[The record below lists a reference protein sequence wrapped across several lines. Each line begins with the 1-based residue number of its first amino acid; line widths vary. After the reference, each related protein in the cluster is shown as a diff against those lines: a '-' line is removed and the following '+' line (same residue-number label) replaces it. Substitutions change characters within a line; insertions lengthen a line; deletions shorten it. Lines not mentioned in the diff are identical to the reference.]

1 MNETDH
7 DPPSG
12 GESPKFEPALPAG
25 DLWIFGYG
33 SLMWDPGF
41 PYLRSSP
48 ALVRGYH
55 RRFCVYSRRWR
66 GTAEEPG
73 LVLGLDRGGTCHGM
87 AFLVAAERVA
97 ATLSDLWQREMITGV
112 YVPKLVKARLPH
124 ATIEALAFVPDRK
137 HHNYAGRL
145 TLDEMAR
152 LVAHRRGTRGA
163 NLDYLLRTIE
173 YLAGLGVEDR
183 RLLRVLTAAQALR
196 AKISG

>member
-1 MNETDH
+1 MNDAA
-7 DPPSG
+7 PGAPSG
-12 GESPKFEPALPAG
+12 EQAPLFEPALPAG

-41 PYLRSSP
+41 SYLRSCP

-55 RRFCVYSRRWR
+55 RRFCIYSRHWR
-66 GTAEEPG
+66 GTPEHPG

-87 AFLVAAERVA
+87 AFLVAANRIA
-97 ATLSDLWQREMITGV
+97 ATLAELWEREMLTGV
-112 YVPKLVKARLPH
+112 YVPRLVKAKLPH
-124 ATIEALAFVPDRK
+124 AMVEALAFVADRK

-145 TLDEMAR
+145 TLEEMAR
-152 LVAHRRGTRGA
+152 LVANRSGARGP
-163 NLDYLLRTIE
+163 NLDYLLRTIN
-173 YLAGLGVEDR
+173 YLAALGVEDR

>member
-1 MNETDH
+1 MNDAARESA
-7 DPPSG
+7 SG
-12 GESPKFEPALPAG
+12 GQGPQFEPALPAG

-33 SLMWDPGF
+33 SLMWEPGF
-41 PYLRSSP
+41 PYLRSCP

-55 RRFCVYSRRWR
+55 RRICIYSRRWR
-66 GTAEEPG
+66 GTTEHPG
-73 LVLGLDRGGTCHGM
+73 LVLGLDRGGACHGM

-97 ATLSDLWQREMITGV
+97 ATLAELWQREMTTGV
-112 YVPKLVKARLPH
+112 YIPRLVKARLPH
-124 ATIEALAFVPDRK
+124 ATIEALAFVADRK

-145 TLDEMAR
+145 TLEEMAQ
-152 LVAHRRGTRGA
+152 LVAHRSGTRGA
-163 NLDYLLRTIE
+163 NLDYLLRTID

>member
-1 MNETDH
+1 MNDTAHEA
-7 DPPSG
+7 PP
-12 GESPKFEPALPAG
+12 GEGAPKFEPALPAG

-41 PYLRSSP
+41 PYLRSAP

-73 LVLGLDRGGTCHGM
+73 LVLGLDRGGACHGM
-87 AFLVAAERVA
+87 AFLVAANHVA
-97 ATLSDLWQREMITGV
+97 ATLTDLWQREMITGV

-124 ATIEALAFVPDRK
+124 VMVEALAFVADRK

-145 TLDEMAR
+145 TLEEMAR
-152 LVAHRRGTRGA
+152 LVAHRSGSRGA
-163 NLDYLLRTIE
+163 NLDYLLRTID
-173 YLAGLGVEDR
+173 YLAGLGVEDP

>member
-1 MNETDH
+1 MNDTAH
-7 DPPSG
+7 GTPPG
-12 GESPKFEPALPAG
+12 EESPRFEPALPAG

-41 PYLRSSP
+41 SYLRSSP

-55 RRFCVYSRRWR
+55 RRICIYSRRWR

-87 AFLVAAERVA
+87 AFLVAADRVA
-97 ATLSDLWQREMITGV
+97 ATLADLWQREMVTGV
-112 YVPKLVKARLPH
+112 YIPRLVKARLPH
-124 ATIEALAFVPDRK
+124 AIVEALAFVADRK

-145 TLDEMAR
+145 TLEEMAQ
-152 LVAHRRGTRGA
+152 LVAHRSGTRGA
-163 NLDYLLRTIE
+163 NLDYLLRTID
-173 YLAGLGVEDR
+173 YLAVLGVEDR
-183 RLLRVLTAAQALR
+183 RLLRILTAAQALR